1 MHATFRQSFFAS
13 FAALVVL
20 LACASFA
27 FAQDDDLD
35 GGADDPVQVFERA
48 QSAHA
53 KGELERALTLYDT
66 ALKLKPD
73 FAEALYQKGVA
84 LASLKRLPEA
94 ETALS
99 RAAELKKDWSLPQVA
114 LGLLMLNTNREREAE
129 PYLRRTIELDP
140 KNKQA
145 LVALAQLH
153 MRAGATADA
162 VKFIRQA
169 TDIEGATISDW
180 VLRAQIERLAG
191 DKTGA
196 ASSIER
202 ALQVDPHNTDA
213 LAERAEQRIAAG
225 DLQGASENL
234 KLAIAA
240 APETERARLSK
251 RLAEIE
257 AQNKVV
263 DCSEDAI
270 HTLEEVVKNAPQNAS
285 AHNCLGIAYRKPD
298 PQKSLE
304 HFGEALRIEPSNANY
319 ATGYAAA
326 LVQLRRFPEAVLVL
340 RRVVTA
346 KPDLYEAHANLAT
359 ALDELKDY
367 AGALDEYKWLHEAKP
382 DLILLHFLIARDYDL
397 LGEFEQ
403 ALAEYESFLAG
414 ADAERN
420 SLEIEKVNLRLPSL
434 RAQIKRGQGVKQ
446 KKPDR

>member
-1 MHATFRQSFFAS
+1 MPASIRQTLFAS
-13 FAALVVL
+13 LAALVVVC
-20 LACASFA
+20 ACASVA

-48 QSAHA
+48 QGAHA
-53 KGELERALTLYDT
+53 KGELERAIQLYDV
-66 ALKLKPD
+66 ALKLRPD

-84 LASLKRLPEA
+84 LAVLKRLTEA
-94 ETALS
+94 ETALR

-114 LGLLMLNTNREREAE
+114 LGLLMLHTNREREAE
-129 PYLRRTIELDP
+129 PFLRRTVELDP

-145 LVALAQLH
+145 LVALAEMR

-162 VKFIRQA
+162 VKLIRQA
-169 TDIEGATISDW
+169 TETEGATISDW

-191 DKTGA
+191 DKTAA

-202 ALQVDPHNTDA
+202 AFQTQPNNPDA
-213 LAERAEQRIAAG
+213 LAEKAEQDIEARDFQRAA
-225 DLQGASENL
+225 DRL
-234 KLAIAA
+234 KLALTI
-240 APETERARLSK
+240 APEEDRARLRK
-251 RLAEIE
+251 RLAEVE
-257 AQNKVV
+257 AQNKTI
-263 DCSEDAI
+263 DCSEGAI
-270 HTLEEVVKNAPQNAS
+270 PALEKIVKDDPRNAS
-285 AHNCLGIAYRKPD
+285 AHNCLGVAYRKPE

-304 HFGEALRIEPSNANY
+304 HFGEALRLEPANANY

-326 LVQLRRFPEAVLVL
+326 LVQLRRFPEAVTVL
-340 RRVVTA
+340 RRVVAA
-346 KPDLYEAHANLAT
+346 KPDLYEARANLAT

-367 AGALDEYKWLHEAKP
+367 AGALAEYQWLHEAKP
-382 DLILLHFLIARDYDL
+382 DLVVLHFLIARDHDL

-403 ALAEYESFLAG
+403 ALSEYETFLAG
-414 ADAERN
+414 ADAQRN